1 MKKFLS
7 VIALIMALSL
17 SLACL
22 ASCSLF
28 GKPEETTPATDD
40 SNKVT
45 VCWYQGSK
53 VLREEKV
60 EKGTN
65 LTAWTPDPVEGKD
78 VTGWYAEASLTQEF
92 DFETVINEDTD
103 IFAKF
108 TSNVFVADDKS

>member
-22 ASCSLF
+22 ASCNLF
-28 GKPEETTPATDD
+28 GKPEETTPVADD

-60 EKGTN
+60 EKGTK
-65 LTAWTPDPVEGKD
+65 LTAWTPDPVEGND
-78 VTGWYAEASLTQEF
+78 FTGWYADENCNYLWDMEEGQISQSMTLYAGWEKV
-92 DFETVINEDTD
+92 E
-103 IFAKF
+103 
-108 TSNVFVADDKS
+108 